1 MVPWGSG
8 KEHQLLV
15 CPRCLPRGG
24 APHCP
29 SAPRPTHCTR
39 APHAAAMCIDTRD
52 APTLACTCTSLRA
65 MYIRM
70 HTPTHADMRMFMT
83 GFMHPYIRMH
93 THRCTL
99 RGATCSISQESG
111 YPMPSR
117 LPSSTQSPFTPVP
130 DTSTHAYTGMYYKH
144 DAGSHAR
151 LPVRCACTW
160 RRSSTCITI
169 ASRSYWTFRSGR
181 TSSLRLHTMKEGT

>member
-1 MVPWGSG
+1 MPWGSG

-117 LPSSTQSPFTPVP
+117 LPSSTKSPFTHVP
-130 DTSTHAYTGMYYKH
+130 DTSAHAYTGMYINTMQACSLACALRVYVAAQLSWH
-144 DAGSHAR
+144 GTCTQ
-151 LPVRCACTW
+151 VRCGGVA
-160 RRSSTCITI
+160 
-169 ASRSYWTFRSGR
+169 AD
-181 TSSLRLHTMKEGT
+181 SLSAAPRFT